1 VAFSFGPSHRIYAVA
16 WFYYYLSVT
25 TNLSMNNLPLTVRRA
40 IELMGLYFLG
50 TIIFIGR
57 DIITPLVM
65 AFFLSII
72 LLPAYRKLRNSKVPE
87 GLAIFLSLL
96 LLVTVLAMIVWFFSS
111 QIGRLVADFPQIKNN
126 VSTHLDSL
134 SKWIG
139 SSFGISAERQTQ
151 MIADYNDRLLTFA
164 TGMLGGAASSVTGVF
179 IFIGLLPIYIFL
191 MLFYKNLL
199 LRFVFLWFPKDNHAK
214 VEDVMR
220 ESEMII
226 KSYLVGLLIQI
237 TYITILLG
245 GILLVIG
252 IKHAILIGA
261 IFAILNLIPYVGAL
275 LGNIIGVLLT
285 ISSTTEIWPIFVV
298 LGTIAF
304 VQFLDNNILMPRIVG
319 SKVKINALATIV
331 GVILAG
337 ALAGVSGMFLS
348 LPVIAVLKI
357 IFDRTENLKQW
368 GVLLGDEK
376 PKQSPMQWP
385 VLRSKSKAVQK
396 NLEKENN
403 VEPPEKG
410 EKPKS

>member
-1 VAFSFGPSHRIYAVA
+1 
-16 WFYYYLSVT
+16 
-25 TNLSMNNLPLTVRRA
+25 MNNLPLTVRRA

-57 DIITPLVM
+57 DVITPLVM

-72 LLPAYRKLRNSKVPE
+72 LLPTYRKLRKMKVPE
-87 GLAIFLSLL
+87 GLSIFLSIL
-96 LLVTVLAMIVWFFSS
+96 LLVTVLGLVIWFFSS
-111 QIGRLVADFPQIKNN
+111 QISSLVADFPQIKNN
-126 VSTHLDSL
+126 VKVHLNTL
-134 SKWIG
+134 SQWVG
-139 SSFGISAERQTQ
+139 RSFGISAERQTQ
-151 MIADYNDRLLTFA
+151 MIANYNDKLLNFA
-164 TGMLGGAASSVTGVF
+164 GGMLGGAASSLSGIF

-199 LRFVFLWFPKDNHAK
+199 LRFVFLWFPRDNHPK
-214 VEDVMR
+214 VEEVMR
-220 ESEMII
+220 ESEVII

-275 LGNIIGVLLT
+275 VGNIIGVLLT
-285 ISSTTEIWPIFVV
+285 VSSTTEVWPIFVV

-331 GVILAG
+331 GVIVAG

-385 VLRSKSKAVQK
+385 VLRSKSKEVQK
-396 NLEKENN
+396 KLEREND
-403 VEPPEKG
+403 VEPPKKEG
-410 EKPKS
+410 GTNT